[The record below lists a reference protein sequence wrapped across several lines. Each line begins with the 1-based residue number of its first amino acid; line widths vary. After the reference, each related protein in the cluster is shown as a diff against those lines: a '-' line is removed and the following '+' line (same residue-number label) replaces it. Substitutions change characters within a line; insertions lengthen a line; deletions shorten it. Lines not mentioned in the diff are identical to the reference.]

1 MISSNIGS
9 LTNPK
14 KISDTFKSE
23 TNIDIAPNTIAQYLK
38 YLEESFIVENAKRFD
53 IKGKKYIN
61 SPSKYYLSDIGIR
74 NSIIN
79 YRQNEESHIMENII
93 YLELKKRGYNI
104 DIGMIEDKGRNGN
117 GYTYKQLEVD
127 FIANKGNNKIY
138 IQSALSIPDE
148 EKREQEKR
156 SLLKIN
162 DSFKKFIITKDY
174 IKTLRDEN
182 GIIIMNIY
190 DFLLDLN
197 SLNY

>member
-127 FIANKGNNKIY
+127 FVANKGNNKIY
-138 IQSALSIPDE
+138 IQSALSMPDE

>member
-93 YLELKKRGYNI
+93 YLELKKRGYNV
-104 DIGMIEDKGRNGN
+104 DVGMIEDKGRNGEN
-117 GYTYKQLEVD
+117 YTYKQLEVD

-138 IQSALSIPDE
+138 IQSALSMPDE

>member
-127 FIANKGNNKIY
+127 FVANKGNNKIY
-138 IQSALSIPDE
+138 IQSALSMQDE

>member
-138 IQSALSIPDE
+138 IQSALSMPDE

>member
-23 TNIDIAPNTIAQYLK
+23 MNIDIASSTIAQYLK

-53 IKGKKYIN
+53 IKGRKYIN

-93 YLELKKRGYNI
+93 YLELKKRGYNV
-104 DIGMIEDKGRNGN
+104 DVGMIEDKGRNGEN
-117 GYTYKQLEVD
+117 YTYKQLEVD

-138 IQSALSIPDE
+138 IQSVLSMPDE
-148 EKREQEKR
+148 EKKEQEER
-156 SLLKIN
+156 SLVKIN

-174 IKTLRDEN
+174 IKTSRDEN
-182 GIIIMNIY
+182 GIIIMSIF
-190 DFLLDLN
+190 DFLLDIN
-197 SLNY
+197 SLEY

>member
-23 TNIDIAPNTIAQYLK
+23 MNIDIASSTIAQYLK

-53 IKGKKYIN
+53 IKGRKYIN

-93 YLELKKRGYNI
+93 YLELKKRGYNV
-104 DIGMIEDKGRNGN
+104 DVGMIEDKGRNGKN
-117 GYTYKQLEVD
+117 YTYKQLEVD

-138 IQSALSIPDE
+138 IQSVLSMPDA
-148 EKREQEKR
+148 EKKEQEER
-156 SLLKIN
+156 SLVKIN

-174 IKTLRDEN
+174 IKTSRDEN
-182 GIIIMNIY
+182 GIIIMSIF
-190 DFLLDLN
+190 DFLLDIN
-197 SLNY
+197 SLEY